1 MSGLLAVKAVV
12 RSSCA
17 GYGAG
22 NARTL
27 FDSDQNAMTDS
38 TSQSTDPLQGRLLWS
53 PSESQIAASQVTAFA
68 AHVKGMTGFDWEG
81 DFQALWRWSTDHNV
95 DFWDQFWDWQGIIGD
110 KGDRKMENEGAMP
123 GARFFPDASLN
134 YAENMLSGA
143 DDRLAI
149 SAHCEDGRH
158 TRLTRAE
165 LKARVMRL
173 AGWMREHGVGRG
185 DRVAAYIPNIPEA
198 IIAMLAT
205 SAVGGIFSSCSPDF
219 GPGGASDRFGQIEP
233 KLLIACD
240 GYSYAGK
247 TFDRMGIV
255 RDLAA
260 AMPSVEAVLIIPFI
274 TAAPDMSGL
283 PSPALF
289 DSAESASPLA
299 EFVRVGFND
308 PLYIL
313 YSSGT
318 TGAPKCI
325 VHGVGGVTLQHA
337 KELRLHSDVRADDR
351 LFFFTTCGWMM
362 WNWMVSG
369 LMVGTPVVLYE
380 GNPFHPGPERLWRM
394 AADEG
399 LTHFG
404 VSAKYLDAVRNAGYL
419 PRRENDLSALR
430 MVMSTGSPLS
440 AEAFRFVYDEINPE
454 LQLCSI
460 SGGTDLISCFV
471 LGCPTQ
477 PVHAGEIQ
485 TRGLGM
491 AVDVLDEKGEPI
503 TGEQGELCCLKPF
516 PSMPVMFWNDPG
528 DAKYRAAYFEHFDGI
543 WRHGDWAT
551 LTSRGGIIIHGRSDA
566 TLNPGGVRIGTAEIY
581 RQVEAFDEIEEA
593 LVVGQDWDND
603 VRVILF
609 VRMAAGAGLDDEL
622 AAAIRSSIR
631 TGATPRHV
639 PRHIIA
645 VPDIPRTR
653 SGKITELAVRDVI
666 HGREVKNTE
675 ALANAEALQ
684 HFANLPQLAE

>member
-1 MSGLLAVKAVV
+1 
-12 RSSCA
+12 
-17 GYGAG
+17 
-22 NARTL
+22 
-27 FDSDQNAMTDS
+27 MTDAPS
-38 TSQSTDPLQGRLLWS
+38 PASGKPLWS
-53 PSESQIAASQVTAFA
+53 PAPNATTDGQVAAFA
-68 AHVKGMTGFDWEG
+68 TFVADRTDMDWKGN
-81 DFQALWRWSTDHNV
+81 FQTLWQWSVDENV
-95 DFWDQFWDWQGIIGD
+95 AFWDLFWDWHGVIGD
-110 KGDRKMENEGAMP
+110 KGDRLIENETAMP
-123 GARFFPDASLN
+123 GARFFPDARIC
-134 YAENMLSGA
+134 YAENMLADA
-143 DDRLAI
+143 DDRPAL
-149 SAHCEDGRH
+149 SAHGENGQLA
-158 TRLTRAE
+158 RLTRAE

-173 AGWMREHGVGRG
+173 AGWMQSIGIGKG
-185 DRVAAYIPNIPEA
+185 DRVAAYIANIPEA
-198 IIAMLAT
+198 VIAMLAT

-219 GPGGASDRFGQIEP
+219 GIGGARDRFGQIEP

-247 TFDRMGIV
+247 PFDRMDVV
-255 RDLAA
+255 RELAA
-260 AMPSVEAVLIIPFI
+260 AMPSVTHTLVIPYLNN
-274 TAAPDMSGL
+274 APDLSGL
-283 PSPALF
+283 PQPALF
-289 DSAESASPLA
+289 GTAEQSAPLKD
-299 EFVRVGFND
+299 FVRVGFND

-325 VHGVGGVTLQHA
+325 VHGAGGVTLQHA
-337 KELRLHSDVRADDR
+337 KELRLHSDVRPEDR

-369 LMVGTPVVLYE
+369 LLVGAPIVTYE
-380 GNPFHPGPERLWRM
+380 GNPFHPGPERLWHM
-394 AADEG
+394 AEEEG
-399 LTHFG
+399 LTHMG
-404 VSAKYLDAVRNAGYL
+404 VSAKYVDAVRNAGYL
-419 PRRENDLSALR
+419 PRQNVNLSALR
-430 MVMSTGSPLS
+430 VMMSTGSPLS
-440 AEAFRFVYDEINPE
+440 AEAFEFIYDEVSPS

-471 LGCPTQ
+471 LGTPTQ

-491 AVDVLDEKGEPI
+491 AVEILDDNGKPVRGR
-503 TGEQGELCCLKPF
+503 QGELCCLKPF

-528 DAKYRAAYFEHFDGI
+528 DAKYTSAYFEHFNGV

-551 LTSRGGIIIHGRSDA
+551 LTERGGVIIHGRSDA

-581 RQVEAFDEIEEA
+581 RQVESFDEIEEA

-609 VRMAAGAGLDDEL
+609 VRMAAGAALNDEL
-622 AAAIRSSIR
+622 VIGIKASIRS
-631 TGATPRHV
+631 GATPRHV

-666 HGREVKNTE
+666 HGRPVKNTE
-675 ALANAEALQ
+675 ALANAEALA
-684 HFANLPQLAE
+684 HFTDLPQLGE

>member
-1 MSGLLAVKAVV
+1 
-12 RSSCA
+12 
-17 GYGAG
+17 
-22 NARTL
+22 
-27 FDSDQNAMTDS
+27 MTDVPS
-38 TSQSTDPLQGRLLWS
+38 LANGTPLWTPS
-53 PSESQIAASQVTAFA
+53 PSVKTDGQVAEFA
-68 AHVKGMTGFDWEG
+68 AFVADRTGMDWKG
-81 DFQALWRWSTDHNV
+81 DFQALWRWSVDQNV
-95 DFWDQFWDWQGIIGD
+95 TFWDLFWDWHGVIGD
-110 KGDRKMENEGAMP
+110 KGGRLIENETAMP
-123 GARFFPDASLN
+123 GARFFPDAQLS
-134 YAENMLSGA
+134 YAENMLANA
-143 DDRLAI
+143 DDRLAL
-149 SAHCEDGRH
+149 SAHGEDGQLA
-158 TRLTRAE
+158 RLTRKE

-173 AGWMREHGVGRG
+173 AGWMQATGIGKG

-198 IIAMLAT
+198 VIAMLAT
-205 SAVGGIFSSCSPDF
+205 SAVGAIFSSCSPDF
-219 GPGGASDRFGQIEP
+219 GIGGASDRFGQIEP

-247 TFDRMGIV
+247 RFDRMPIV
-255 RDLAA
+255 RELTAG
-260 AMPSVEAVLIIPFI
+260 MPSVTHTLIIPFLDHN
-274 TAAPDMSGL
+274 PDMSDL
-283 PSPALF
+283 PQPALF
-289 DSAESASPLA
+289 SEAETATPLQD
-299 EFVRVGFND
+299 FVRVGFND

-337 KELRLHSDVRADDR
+337 KEMRLHSDVRPEDR

-362 WNWMVSG
+362 WNWVVSG
-369 LMVGTPVVLYE
+369 LMVGTPVVTYE
-380 GNPFHPGPERLWRM
+380 GNPFHPGPERLWQM
-394 AADEG
+394 AEDEG
-399 LTHFG
+399 LTHMG
-404 VSAKYLDAVRNAGYL
+404 VSAKYVDAVRNAGYL
-419 PRRENDLSALR
+419 PRQNVDLSRLR
-430 MVMSTGSPLS
+430 VMMSTGSPLS
-440 AEAFRFVYDEINPE
+440 AEAFGFVYEEVNPS

-471 LGCPTQ
+471 LGTPTQ

-491 AVDVLDEKGEPI
+491 AVEILDDDGNPVR
-503 TGEQGELCCLKPF
+503 GEQGELCCLKPF

-528 DAKYRAAYFEHFDGI
+528 DAKYRAAYFEHFEGI

-551 LTSRGGIIIHGRSDA
+551 LTERGGVIIHGRSDA

-581 RQVEAFDEIEEA
+581 RQVESFDEIEEA
-593 LVVGQDWDND
+593 LVVGQSWDND

-609 VRMAAGAGLDDEL
+609 VRMAAGANLDDDL
-622 AAAIRSSIR
+622 TAAIKARIRS
-631 TGATPRHV
+631 GATPRHV

-666 HGREVKNTE
+666 HGRLVKNTE
-675 ALANAEALQ
+675 ALANAEALA